1 MKYIKL
7 FENFENAKKNP
18 DKIVIKF
25 NDAGYDQF
33 WNQYIKQ
40 TDDSTRGLGNNWVY
54 FGSWEDL
61 ARPGNTHHDPKKNFS
76 ISDAKGLEMTDGEY
90 YLLFKTYDKKEVDDW
105 YKGGRREGMLSAT
118 FFFLNYSKDGGEI
131 GIWSV
136 YGTEYQHIESNK
148 EYHDTK
154 LKGYIKKNTYCR
166 FDKTVRDFAEKEIRP
181 YDLGKGGVYYRLV
194 KPGAVDHRGYFKV
207 IDVK

>member
-7 FENFENAKKNP
+7 FENFDEYNYDNAKNNP

-40 TDDSTRGLGNNWVY
+40 TDTSYNPHSTWVY
-54 FGSWEDL
+54 FDSWSDL
-61 ARPGNTHHDPKKNFS
+61 ERPGGTHH
-76 ISDAKGLEMTDGEY
+76 DAKGLEMTDGEY

-118 FFFLNYSKDGGEI
+118 FFFLKYGKEAGEI
-131 GIWSV
+131 GIYSV
-136 YGTEYQHIESNK
+136 YGKEYQDIQANK

-154 LKGYIKKNTYCR
+154 LKGDYQMLTYCR
-166 FDKTVRDFAEKEIRP
+166 FDKVDMS
-181 YDLGKGGVYYRLV
+181 RLV
-194 KPGAVDHRGYFKV
+194 EPGSVDHRGYFKV

>member
-7 FENFENAKKNP
+7 FENFDEYNYDNAKNNP

-25 NDAGYDQF
+25 NDAGYDKF
-33 WNQYIKQ
+33 CNQYIKQ
-40 TDDSTRGLGNNWVY
+40 TDDSTWVY

-61 ARPGNTHHDPKKNFS
+61 ARPGNTHH
-76 ISDAKGLEMTDGEY
+76 DAKGLEMTDGEY
-90 YLLFKTYDKKEVDDW
+90 YLLFKTYDKKELDDW

-118 FFFLNYSKDGGEI
+118 FFFLLYSKEAGEI
-131 GIWSV
+131 GIYSV
-136 YGTEYQHIESNK
+136 YGTEYQDIQANK

-154 LKGYIKKNTYCR
+154 LKGHITKNTYCR
-166 FDKTVRDFAEKEIRP
+166 FDKNDIRRGENGTP
-181 YDLGKGGVYYRLV
+181 GINFIIRLV
-194 KPGAVDHRGYFKV
+194 KPGSVDHRGYFKV